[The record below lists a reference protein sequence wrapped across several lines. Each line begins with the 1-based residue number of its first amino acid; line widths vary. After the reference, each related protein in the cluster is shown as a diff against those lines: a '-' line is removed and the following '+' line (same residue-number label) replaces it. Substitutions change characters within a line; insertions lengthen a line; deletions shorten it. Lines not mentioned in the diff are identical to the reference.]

1 MAGGNAALGIVSPFF
16 VVTDVPRA
24 IAFYC
29 DALGFELRHSAP
41 EGAPFFA
48 IVGRDAAQLFL
59 KSERGIAPQPNPSRH
74 PHLAWDAFVYA
85 DDPDAVAAEFE
96 GRGATFATPLQ
107 DTHDGLRGFAVDDA
121 DGYRL
126 FFGQPR

>member
-1 MAGGNAALGIVSPFF
+1 MAAGNTALGIISPFF
-16 VVTDVPRA
+16 VVAHVPKA

-29 DALGFELRHSAP
+29 GKLGFELRHSAP
-41 EGAPFFA
+41 ESAPFFA

-59 KSERGIAPQPNPSRH
+59 KSESGIVPQPNPSRH

-85 DDPDAVAAEFE
+85 DDPDAVAADFDS
-96 GRGATFATPLQ
+96 RGVTFVSPLR

-126 FFGQPR
+126 FFGRPR